1 MRPPALVSA
10 MSYYPED
17 LALLSWNGAVLI
29 DPEGSTVAVELVEF
43 AEVEL
48 LLMRAYDAD
57 LDARLPSM
65 YQGIGRSAPPF
76 VLPFVRRY
84 GSKLH
89 EVQRVIA
96 EVTD

>member
-29 DPEGSTVAVELVEF
+29 DPEGSTVAVELIEF
-43 AEVEL
+43 AKVEL
-48 LLMRAYDAD
+48 LLMRACDAD

-65 YQGIGRSAPPF
+65 YQGIGRSAPP
-76 VLPFVRRY
+76 VRTPVRTTLRKQVARGAATDR
-84 GSKLH
+84 GSN
-89 EVQRVIA
+89 
-96 EVTD
+96 